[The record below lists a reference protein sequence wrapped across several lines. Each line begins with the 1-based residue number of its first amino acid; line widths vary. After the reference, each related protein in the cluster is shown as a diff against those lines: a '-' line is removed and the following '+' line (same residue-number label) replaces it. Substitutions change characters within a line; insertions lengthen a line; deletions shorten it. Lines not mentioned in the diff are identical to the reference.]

1 MSIIIMILLLSILIL
16 VHEAGHYFAARMFG
30 IKVEKFGFGLP
41 IGPTLYEKKVG
52 DLTIIVHAFLLGGY
66 VAFPD
71 DEKDS
76 ELPKN
81 SPDRFL
87 NRPIYQRMI
96 VISAGVI
103 ANIICAFVLVLLTAF
118 LWGNIPSGKYD
129 IYINKITAPKSESVW
144 NSGMKP
150 GDKILEINGTQA
162 DNGTTLMTFAKM
174 SKRND
179 GKVDEVFVHKNYERL
194 KQINPA
200 FTQDETIPKGVIVKL
215 PSKNYEDQVKLNR
228 EQILGLQK
236 IKDTQVELTDK
247 QKILRDKIVNS
258 KYYESNGDIS
268 LNDIAYAMS
277 DNARPINVKVERKG
291 EIINLKPIYSDHKG
305 KIGVEFSAKEV
316 LQPVTGVKSAVV
328 LSTKYLA
335 DQTYLLLYGLKQIF
349 TGQIPL
355 KELHGIVAITKVG
368 GDIIGQNHDGIF
380 YGLLLTAIISMDLA
394 IVNFLPIPALDG
406 GHFLFLIIEKLR
418 RRPLDEET
426 VNLVGNIGFSLL
438 ILLMVVVVFNDI
450 YALITHKL

>member
-66 VAFPD
+66 VSFPD
-71 DEKDS
+71 DEKDTD
-76 ELPKN
+76 LPKN

-87 NRPIYQRMI
+87 NRPVYQRMV

-118 LWGNIPSGKYD
+118 LWGNIPSGKYE
-129 IYINKITAPKSESVW
+129 IYINSIKAPKSEAIW
-144 NSGMKP
+144 HSGIQP
-150 GDKILEINGTQA
+150 GDKVLEINGTKT
-162 DNGTTLMTFAKM
+162 DNGTTLITFAKM
-174 SKRND
+174 SKKND
-179 GKVDEVFVHKNYERL
+179 GKVDEVFAQNNYKQL

-200 FTQDETIPKGVIVKL
+200 FTQDEIIPKGIAVKL
-215 PSKNYEDQVKLNR
+215 PAKSYEGQVKLNKN
-228 EQILGLQK
+228 QILGLEK
-236 IKDTQVELTDK
+236 IKDTQVELTEK
-247 QKILRDKIVNS
+247 QKILRDKIVD
-258 KYYESNGDIS
+258 KKFYEADGDVS
-268 LNDIAYAMS
+268 LNDIAYALS
-277 DNARPINVKVERKG
+277 DSARPLYVKVERKG
-291 EIINLKPIYSDHKG
+291 QIVDLKPIYADNKG
-305 KIGVEFSAKEV
+305 KIGVEFTAKEV

-418 RRPLDEET
+418 GRPIDEET

-450 YALITHKL
+450 YALVKHQL

>member
-66 VAFPD
+66 VSFPD

-87 NRPIYQRMI
+87 NRPVYQRMI

-103 ANIICAFVLVLLTAF
+103 ANIICAFVLVLITAF

-129 IYINKITAPKSESVW
+129 IYINKINAPKTESVW
-144 NSGMKP
+144 NSGLKP
-150 GDKILEINGTQA
+150 GDKILEVNGTQT
-162 DNGTTLMTFAKM
+162 DNGTTLITFAKM

-179 GKVDEVFVHKNYERL
+179 GKVDEIFAHKNYERL

-200 FTQDETIPKGVIVKL
+200 FTRDEVIPKGILIKL
-215 PSKNYEDQVKLNR
+215 PSKTPEDQIRLNKK
-228 EQILGLQK
+228 QILGLEK
-236 IKDTQVELTDK
+236 VKDTQISLTAE
-247 QKILRDKIVNS
+247 QKVLRDKIYNS
-258 KYYESNGDIS
+258 KFYEADGNST

-277 DNARPINVKVERKG
+277 DSARPLNVKVERQG
-291 EIINLKPIYSDHKG
+291 EVIDLKPIYADNNG

-316 LQPVTGVKSAVV
+316 LQPVTGLKSAVV

-368 GDIIGQNHDGIF
+368 GDIIGQNNNGIF

-418 RRPLDEET
+418 GRPLDEET
-426 VNLVGNIGFSLL
+426 VNMVGNIGFSLL

-450 YALITHKL
+450 YALVTHKL

>member
-1 MSIIIMILLLSILIL
+1 MSIIIMILLLSILVL

-30 IKVEKFGFGLP
+30 MKVDKFGFGLP

-66 VAFPD
+66 VSFPD

-76 ELPKN
+76 DLPKN
-81 SPDRFL
+81 SPDRFS
-87 NRPIYQRMI
+87 NKPVYQRMV

-129 IYINKITAPKSESVW
+129 IYINKIVAPKNESVW
-144 NSGMKP
+144 NSGLKP
-150 GDKILEINGTQA
+150 GDKILEINGTP
-162 DNGTTLMTFAKM
+162 TVRVETLLVFAQK
-174 SKRND
+174 SKKHD
-179 GKVDEVFVHKNYERL
+179 GKVDEITAKQNYEKL
-194 KQINPA
+194 KKINPA
-200 FTQDETIPKGVIVKL
+200 YTEDEIIPKGIVIKL
-215 PSKNYEDQVKLNR
+215 PQGIKESEVKLNKN
-228 EQILGLQK
+228 EIVGLEK
-236 IKDTQVELTDK
+236 IKDTQVLLSDK
-247 QKILRDKIVNS
+247 QKALRDVITNK
-258 KYYESNGDIS
+258 KFYESDGNVS
-268 LNDIAYAMS
+268 LNDIAYALS
-277 DNARPINVKVERKG
+277 DNARPIYIKVLRDNKVVS
-291 EIINLKPIYSDHKG
+291 LKPVYPDKNG
-305 KIGVEFSAKEV
+305 KIGVEFSAKEI
-316 LQPVTGVKSAVV
+316 LIPVEGPKSAVI

-355 KELHGIVAITKVG
+355 KELHGIVAITKIG
-368 GDIIGQNHDGIF
+368 GDTIGKAQDGIF

-406 GHFLFLIIEKLR
+406 GHFLFLLIEKLR
-418 RRPLDEET
+418 GRPLDEEAL
-426 VNLVGNIGFSLL
+426 NMVGNIGFMLL
-438 ILLMVVVVFNDI
+438 IALMILVVFNDI